1 MRAVLD
7 TNVIVSGVIKE
18 EGPSG
23 KILRL
28 LLQERKFI
36 SLTYLEILAEIRE
49 VLRREK
55 IRKYHGWTHEQVD
68 MFVAFLYA
76 QSVVTEGKLTVSIV
90 SKDPEDNK
98 FLACAQEGK
107 ADYLVTGDDDLLN
120 IKSHEGTLIVP
131 PAAFLPVLQSP

>member
-36 SLTYLEILAEIRE
+36 L
-49 VLRREK
+49 K
-55 IRKYHGWTHEQVD
+55 I
-68 MFVAFLYA
+68 
-76 QSVVTEGKLTVSIV
+76 SVFK
-90 SKDPEDNK
+90 P
-98 FLACAQEGK
+98 
-107 ADYLVTGDDDLLN
+107 
-120 IKSHEGTLIVP
+120 LI
-131 PAAFLPVLQSP
+131 

>member
-7 TNVIVSGVIKE
+7 TNVVVSGVIKE

-28 LLQERKFI
+28 LLQERKFV
-36 SLTYLEILAEIRE
+36 SVTSLEILAEIRE

-55 IRKYHGWTHEQVD
+55 IRKYHGWRYEQVD
-68 MFVAFLYA
+68 TFVAFLYA
-76 QSVVTEGKLTVSIV
+76 QSVVTEGKLTVNVV
-90 SKDPEDNK
+90 SKDPQDNK

-107 ADYLVTGDDDLLN
+107 ADYLVTGDDDLLEV
-120 IKSHEGTLIVP
+120 KSHEGTLIIP
-131 PAAFLPVLQSP
+131 PAAFLPVLESP